1 MPLNIFFDPA
11 FLLAHETSLFTFGKY
26 LDNMIKP
33 GIPKTHPWKTGIN
46 PPIKP
51 IITNKIPKLI
61 CKYFLIIYRSEIRL
75 FDRNCFKS
83 DPLALFNSLSKNEKT
98 ISFIIGKLV
107 DGERFPTS
115 RTYLT
120 MGEKSGMSV

>member
-1 MPLNIFFDPA
+1 
-11 FLLAHETSLFTFGKY
+11 
-26 LDNMIKP
+26 MIKP

-46 PPIKP
+46 PPIRP
-51 IITNKIPKLI
+51 ITTNNIPKLI
-61 CKYFLIIYRSEIRL
+61 CKYLLNIYRSEIKL
-75 FDRNCFKS
+75 FERTFFRFELF
-83 DPLALFNSLSKNEKT
+83 PLFNSLSKNEKT

-107 DGERFPTS
+107 DGERPPTS

>member
-26 LDNMIKP
+26 FDNIIKP

-51 IITNKIPKLI
+51 ITTNNIPKLI
-61 CKYFLIIYRSEIRL
+61 CKYLLNIYRSEIRL
-75 FDRNCFKS
+75 FDSNCSKS
-83 DPLALFNSLSKNEKT
+83 ELFALFNSLSKNEKT
-98 ISFIIGKLV
+98 ISFISGKLV
-107 DGERFPTS
+107 DGERLPTS

-120 MGEKSGMSV
+120 MGEKSGISV